1 MMKSANVIIIGAG
14 PVGTFAAYCLAEYG
28 IDTLV
33 LESETTCETD
43 MRASTFHPST
53 LKYLD
58 NLDLANELIERGLK
72 APIFQ
77 YRIRSTDE
85 VLEFDLQELDDVLDF
100 PFRLQCE
107 QYKFARM
114 LAEKLDNHR
123 HSSVLFNR
131 KLIKFTEE
139 GNKVRLDV
147 DHHGVNEQYQCDYLI
162 GADGAN
168 SIVRRNL
175 GIEFSG
181 FTYEEKFFT
190 LSTEKPLEDYFSNLS
205 YVNYVSD
212 PEEWFVLLKAP
223 SAWRILV
230 PVPQSLD
237 DDLIKSDDYV
247 TEIFSRVLN
256 SSDPI
261 ETIHRTIYRVHQ
273 RVVNKMRSQRI
284 ILAGDSAHLNNPLG
298 GFGMNGGLHD
308 AWNLAEK
315 LDAIINHKKEM
326 DLLDLYDR
334 QRRTIMNDFIQK
346 QTIRNKKMIE
356 ETGDEE
362 YSSEWIRMRN
372 LHEND
377 NERRGY
383 MLRQSMTQSLINEA
397 AIK

>member
-1 MMKSANVIIIGAG
+1 MKSAKVIIIGAG

-28 IDTLV
+28 IETLV
-33 LESETTCETD
+33 LESESTCETD

-58 NLDLANELIERGLK
+58 NLNLADELIEKGLK

-85 VLEFDLQELDDVLDF
+85 VLEFNLQELDDVLDF

-114 LAEKLDNHR
+114 LAGKLDRHR

-131 KLIKFTEE
+131 KLINFSE
-139 GNKVRLDV
+139 GNNKVTLDV
-147 DHHGVNEQYQCDYLI
+147 DHHGTSEQYQCDYLI

-190 LSTEKPLEDYFSNLS
+190 LSTQKPLENYFSNLS

-230 PVPQSLD
+230 PVPQTLD
-237 DDLIKSDDYV
+237 DRAIKSNDYV
-247 TEIFSRVLN
+247 SDIFIRVLN
-256 SSDPI
+256 SCDPI

-273 RVVNKMRSQRI
+273 RVVNKMRYGRI
-284 ILAGDSAHLNNPLG
+284 MLAGDSAHLNNPLG

-315 LDAIINHKKEM
+315 LDGIINHKKDE
-326 DLLDLYDR
+326 DLLNLYDR
-334 QRRTIMNDFIQK
+334 LRRTVINDFIQK

-356 ETGDEE
+356 ETGDAN
-362 YSSEWIRMRN
+362 YSSEWMRMRN
-372 LHEND
+372 LHENE
-377 NERRGY
+377 NERRDY

>member
-1 MMKSANVIIIGAG
+1 MKSAKVIIIGAG

-28 IDTLV
+28 IETLV
-33 LESETTCETD
+33 LESESTCETD

-58 NLDLANELIERGLK
+58 NLNLADELIEKGLK

-85 VLEFDLQELDDVLDF
+85 VLEFNLQELDDVLDF

-114 LAEKLDNHR
+114 LAGKLDRHR

-131 KLIKFTEE
+131 KLINFSE
-139 GNKVRLDV
+139 GKNKVTLDV
-147 DHHGVNEQYQCDYLI
+147 DHHGTSEQYQCDYLI

-190 LSTEKPLEDYFSNLS
+190 LSTQKPLENYFSNLS

-230 PVPQSLD
+230 PVPQTLD
-237 DDLIKSDDYV
+237 DKAIKSNDYV
-247 TEIFSRVLN
+247 SDIFRRVLN

-273 RVVNKMRSQRI
+273 RVVNKMRYGRI
-284 ILAGDSAHLNNPLG
+284 MLAGDSAHLNNPLG

-315 LDAIINHKKEM
+315 LDGIINHKKDQ
-326 DLLDLYDR
+326 DLLNLYDR
-334 QRRTIMNDFIQK
+334 QRRTVMNDFIQK

-356 ETGDEE
+356 ETGDAN
-362 YSSEWIRMRN
+362 YSSEWMRMRN
-372 LHEND
+372 LHENE
-377 NERRGY
+377 NERRDY

>member
-1 MMKSANVIIIGAG
+1 MKSAKVIIIGAG

-28 IDTLV
+28 IETLV
-33 LESETTCETD
+33 LESESTCETD

-58 NLDLANELIERGLK
+58 NLDLADELIEKGLK

-85 VLEFDLQELDDVLDF
+85 VLEFNLEELDDVLDF

-114 LAEKLDNHR
+114 LAGKLDSHR

-131 KLIKFTEE
+131 KLINFTE
-139 GNKVRLDV
+139 GDHKVTLDV
-147 DHHGVNEQYQCDYLI
+147 DHHGTNEQYQCDYLI

-230 PVPQSLD
+230 PVPQKLD
-237 DDLIKSDDYV
+237 DKAIKSNDYV
-247 TEIFSRVLN
+247 SDIFTRVLN

-273 RVVNKMRSQRI
+273 RVVNKMRYGRI
-284 ILAGDSAHLNNPLG
+284 MLAGDSAHLNNPLG

-315 LDAIINHKKEM
+315 LDGIINHNKDK

-334 QRRTIMNDFIQK
+334 QRRTVMNDFIQK

-356 ETGDEE
+356 ETGDIKF
-362 YSSEWIRMRN
+362 SSEWMRMRN
-372 LHEND
+372 LHENE
-377 NERRGY
+377 NKRREY

-397 AIK
+397 AIT

>member
-1 MMKSANVIIIGAG
+1 MKSAKVIIIGAG

-28 IDTLV
+28 IETLV
-33 LESETTCETD
+33 LESESTCETD

-58 NLDLANELIERGLK
+58 NLNLADELIEKGLK

-85 VLEFDLQELDDVLDF
+85 VLEFNLQELDDVLDF

-114 LAEKLDNHR
+114 LAGKLDRHR

-131 KLIKFTEE
+131 KLINFSE
-139 GNKVRLDV
+139 GKNKVTLDV
-147 DHHGVNEQYQCDYLI
+147 DHHGTSEQYQCDYLI

-190 LSTEKPLEDYFSNLS
+190 LSTQKPLENYFSNLS

-230 PVPQSLD
+230 PVPQTLD
-237 DDLIKSDDYV
+237 DKAIKSNDYV
-247 TEIFSRVLN
+247 SDIFRRVLN

-273 RVVNKMRSQRI
+273 RVVNKMRYGRI
-284 ILAGDSAHLNNPLG
+284 MLAGDSAHLNNPLG

-315 LDAIINHKKEM
+315 LDGIINHKKDE
-326 DLLDLYDR
+326 DLLNLYDR
-334 QRRTIMNDFIQK
+334 QRRTVMNDFIQK

-356 ETGDEE
+356 ETGDAN
-362 YSSEWIRMRN
+362 YSSEWMRMRN
-372 LHEND
+372 LHENE
-377 NERRGY
+377 NERRDY

>member
-1 MMKSANVIIIGAG
+1 MKSAKVIIIGAG

-28 IDTLV
+28 IETLV
-33 LESETTCETD
+33 LESESTCETD

-58 NLDLANELIERGLK
+58 NLNLADELIEKGLK

-85 VLEFDLQELDDVLDF
+85 VLEFNLQELDDVLDF

-114 LAEKLDNHR
+114 LAGKLDRHR

-131 KLIKFTEE
+131 KLINFSE
-139 GNKVRLDV
+139 GNNKVTLDV
-147 DHHGVNEQYQCDYLI
+147 DHHGTSEQYQCDYLI

-190 LSTEKPLEDYFSNLS
+190 LSTQKPLENYFSNLS

-230 PVPQSLD
+230 PVPQTLD
-237 DDLIKSDDYV
+237 DKAIKSNDYV
-247 TEIFSRVLN
+247 SDIFIRVLN
-256 SSDPI
+256 SCDPI

-273 RVVNKMRSQRI
+273 RVVNKMRYGRI
-284 ILAGDSAHLNNPLG
+284 MLAGDSAHLNNPLG

-315 LDAIINHKKEM
+315 LDGIINHKKDE
-326 DLLDLYDR
+326 DLLNLYDR
-334 QRRTIMNDFIQK
+334 QRRTVMNDFIQK

-356 ETGDEE
+356 ETGDAN
-362 YSSEWIRMRN
+362 YSSEWMRMRN
-372 LHEND
+372 LHENE
-377 NERRGY
+377 NERRDY

>member
-1 MMKSANVIIIGAG
+1 MKSAKVIIIGAG

-28 IDTLV
+28 IETLL
-33 LESETTCETD
+33 LESESTCETD

-58 NLDLANELIERGLK
+58 NLNLADELIEKGLK

-85 VLEFDLQELDDVLDF
+85 VLEFNLQELDDVLDF

-114 LAEKLDNHR
+114 LAGKLDRHR

-131 KLIKFTEE
+131 KLINFSE
-139 GNKVRLDV
+139 GNNKVTLDV
-147 DHHGVNEQYQCDYLI
+147 DHHGTSEQYQCDYLI

-190 LSTEKPLEDYFSNLS
+190 LSTQKPLENYFSNLS

-230 PVPQSLD
+230 PVPQTLD
-237 DDLIKSDDYV
+237 DKAIKSNDYV
-247 TEIFSRVLN
+247 SDIFTRVLN
-256 SSDPI
+256 SCDPI

-273 RVVNKMRSQRI
+273 RVVNKMRYGRI
-284 ILAGDSAHLNNPLG
+284 MLAGDSAHLNNPLG

-315 LDAIINHKKEM
+315 LDGIINHKKDE
-326 DLLDLYDR
+326 DLLNLYDR
-334 QRRTIMNDFIQK
+334 QRRTVMNDFIQK

-356 ETGDEE
+356 ETGDAN
-362 YSSEWIRMRN
+362 YSSEWMRMRN
-372 LHEND
+372 LHENE
-377 NERRGY
+377 NERRDY

>member
-1 MMKSANVIIIGAG
+1 MKSAKVIIIGAG

-28 IDTLV
+28 IETLV
-33 LESETTCETD
+33 LESESTCETD

-58 NLDLANELIERGLK
+58 NLNLADELIEKGLK

-85 VLEFDLQELDDVLDF
+85 VLEFNLQELDDVLDF

-114 LAEKLDNHR
+114 LAGKLDRHR

-131 KLIKFTEE
+131 KLINFSE
-139 GNKVRLDV
+139 GNNKVTLDV
-147 DHHGVNEQYQCDYLI
+147 DHHGTSEQYQCDYLI

-190 LSTEKPLEDYFSNLS
+190 LSTQKPLENYFSNLS

-230 PVPQSLD
+230 PVPQTLD
-237 DDLIKSDDYV
+237 DKAIKSNDYV
-247 TEIFSRVLN
+247 SDIFTRVLN
-256 SSDPI
+256 SCDPI

-273 RVVNKMRSQRI
+273 RVINKMRYGRI
-284 ILAGDSAHLNNPLG
+284 MLAGDSAHLNNPLG

-315 LDAIINHKKEM
+315 LDGIINHKKDE
-326 DLLDLYDR
+326 DLLNLYDR
-334 QRRTIMNDFIQK
+334 QRRTVMNDFIQK

-356 ETGDEE
+356 ETGDAN
-362 YSSEWIRMRN
+362 YSSEWMRMRN
-372 LHEND
+372 LHENE
-377 NERRGY
+377 NERRDY

>member
-1 MMKSANVIIIGAG
+1 MKSAKVIIIGAG

-28 IDTLV
+28 IETLV
-33 LESETTCETD
+33 LESESTCETD

-58 NLDLANELIERGLK
+58 NLNLADELIEKGLK

-85 VLEFDLQELDDVLDF
+85 VLEFNLQELDDVLDF

-114 LAEKLDNHR
+114 LAGKLDRHR

-131 KLIKFTEE
+131 KLINFSE
-139 GNKVRLDV
+139 GNNKVTLDV
-147 DHHGVNEQYQCDYLI
+147 DHHGTNEQYQCDYLI

-190 LSTEKPLEDYFSNLS
+190 LSTQKPLENYFSNLS

-230 PVPQSLD
+230 PVPQTLD
-237 DDLIKSDDYV
+237 DKAIKSNDYV
-247 TEIFSRVLN
+247 SDIFRRVLN

-273 RVVNKMRSQRI
+273 RVVNKMRYGRI
-284 ILAGDSAHLNNPLG
+284 MLAGDSAHLNNPLG

-315 LDAIINHKKEM
+315 LDGIINHKKDE
-326 DLLDLYDR
+326 DLLNLYDR
-334 QRRTIMNDFIQK
+334 QRRTVMNDFIQK

-356 ETGDEE
+356 ETGDAN
-362 YSSEWIRMRN
+362 YSSEWMRMRN
-372 LHEND
+372 LHENE
-377 NERRGY
+377 NERRDY

>member
-1 MMKSANVIIIGAG
+1 MKSAKVIIIGAG

-28 IDTLV
+28 IETLV
-33 LESETTCETD
+33 LESESTCETD

-58 NLDLANELIERGLK
+58 NLNLADELIEKGLK

-85 VLEFDLQELDDVLDF
+85 VLEFNLQELDDVLDF

-114 LAEKLDNHR
+114 LAGKLDRHR

-131 KLIKFTEE
+131 KLINFSE
-139 GNKVRLDV
+139 GNNKVTLDV
-147 DHHGVNEQYQCDYLI
+147 DHHGTSEQYQCDYLI

-190 LSTEKPLEDYFSNLS
+190 LSTQKPLENYFSNLS

-230 PVPQSLD
+230 PVPQTLD
-237 DDLIKSDDYV
+237 DKAIKSNDYV
-247 TEIFSRVLN
+247 SDIFIRVLN

-273 RVVNKMRSQRI
+273 RVVNKMRYGRI
-284 ILAGDSAHLNNPLG
+284 MLAGDSAHLNNPLG

-315 LDAIINHKKEM
+315 LDGIINHKKDE
-326 DLLDLYDR
+326 DLLNLYDR
-334 QRRTIMNDFIQK
+334 QRRTVMNDFIQK

-356 ETGDEE
+356 ETGDAN
-362 YSSEWIRMRN
+362 YSSEWMRMRN
-372 LHEND
+372 LHENE
-377 NERRGY
+377 NERRDY

>member
-1 MMKSANVIIIGAG
+1 MKSAKVIIIGAG

-28 IDTLV
+28 IETLV
-33 LESETTCETD
+33 LESESTCETD

-58 NLDLANELIERGLK
+58 NLDLADELIKKGLK

-85 VLEFDLQELDDVLDF
+85 VLEFNLEELDDVLDF

-114 LAEKLDNHR
+114 LAGKLDSHR

-131 KLIKFTEE
+131 KLINFTE
-139 GNKVRLDV
+139 GDHKVTLDV
-147 DHHGVNEQYQCDYLI
+147 DHHGTNEQYQCDYLI

-168 SIVRRNL
+168 SIVRRSL

-230 PVPQSLD
+230 PVPQKLD
-237 DDLIKSDDYV
+237 DKAIKSNDYV
-247 TEIFSRVLN
+247 SDIFTRVLN

-273 RVVNKMRSQRI
+273 RVVNKMRYGRI
-284 ILAGDSAHLNNPLG
+284 MLAGDSAHLNNPLG

-315 LDAIINHKKEM
+315 LDGIINHNKDK

-334 QRRTIMNDFIQK
+334 QRRTVMNDFIQK

-356 ETGDEE
+356 ETGDIKF
-362 YSSEWIRMRN
+362 SSEWMRMRN
-372 LHEND
+372 LHENE
-377 NERRGY
+377 NKRREY
-383 MLRQSMTQSLINEA
+383 MLRQSMTQSLTYEA
-397 AIK
+397 AIT

>member
-1 MMKSANVIIIGAG
+1 MKSAKVIIIVAG

-28 IDTLV
+28 IETLV
-33 LESETTCETD
+33 LESESTCETD

-58 NLDLANELIERGLK
+58 NLNLADELIEKGLK

-85 VLEFDLQELDDVLDF
+85 VLEFNLQELDDVLDF

-114 LAEKLDNHR
+114 LAGKLDRHR

-131 KLIKFTEE
+131 KLINFSE
-139 GNKVRLDV
+139 GNNKVTLDV
-147 DHHGVNEQYQCDYLI
+147 DHHGTNEQYQCDYLI

-190 LSTEKPLEDYFSNLS
+190 LSTQKPLENYFSNLS

-230 PVPQSLD
+230 PVPQTLD
-237 DDLIKSDDYV
+237 DKAIKSNDYV
-247 TEIFSRVLN
+247 SDIFTRVLN
-256 SSDPI
+256 SCDPI

-273 RVVNKMRSQRI
+273 RVVNKMRYGRI
-284 ILAGDSAHLNNPLG
+284 MLAGDSAHLNNPLG

-315 LDAIINHKKEM
+315 LDGIINHKKDQ
-326 DLLDLYDR
+326 DLLNLYDR
-334 QRRTIMNDFIQK
+334 QRRTVMNDFIQK

-356 ETGDEE
+356 ETGDAN
-362 YSSEWIRMRN
+362 YSSEWMRMRN
-372 LHEND
+372 LHENE
-377 NERRGY
+377 NERRDY
-383 MLRQSMTQSLINEA
+383 MLRQSMKQSLINAA

>member
-1 MMKSANVIIIGAG
+1 MKSAKVIIIGAG

-28 IDTLV
+28 IETLV
-33 LESETTCETD
+33 LESESTCETD

-58 NLDLANELIERGLK
+58 NLNLADELIEKGLK

-85 VLEFDLQELDDVLDF
+85 VLEFNLQELDDVLDF

-114 LAEKLDNHR
+114 LAGKLDHHR

-131 KLIKFTEE
+131 KLINFSE
-139 GNKVRLDV
+139 GNNKVTLDV
-147 DHHGVNEQYQCDYLI
+147 DHHGTSEQYQCDYLI

-190 LSTEKPLEDYFSNLS
+190 LSTQKPLENYFSNLS

-230 PVPQSLD
+230 PVPQTLD
-237 DDLIKSDDYV
+237 DRAIKSNDYV
-247 TEIFSRVLN
+247 SDIFIRVLN
-256 SSDPI
+256 SCDPI

-273 RVVNKMRSQRI
+273 RVVNKMRYGRI
-284 ILAGDSAHLNNPLG
+284 MLAGDSAHLNNPLG

-315 LDAIINHKKEM
+315 LDGIINHKKDQ
-326 DLLDLYDR
+326 DLLNLYDR
-334 QRRTIMNDFIQK
+334 QRRTVMNDFIQK

-356 ETGDEE
+356 ETGDAN
-362 YSSEWIRMRN
+362 YSSEWMRMRN
-372 LHEND
+372 LHENE
-377 NERRGY
+377 NERRDY

>member
-1 MMKSANVIIIGAG
+1 MKSAKVIIIGAG

-28 IDTLV
+28 IETLV
-33 LESETTCETD
+33 LESESTCETD

-58 NLDLANELIERGLK
+58 NLNLADELIEKGLK

-85 VLEFDLQELDDVLDF
+85 VLEFNLQELDDVLDF

-114 LAEKLDNHR
+114 LAGKLDHHR

-131 KLIKFTEE
+131 KLINFSEVN
-139 GNKVRLDV
+139 NKVTLDV
-147 DHHGVNEQYQCDYLI
+147 DHHGTSEQYQCDYLI

-190 LSTEKPLEDYFSNLS
+190 LSTQKPLENYFSNLS

-230 PVPQSLD
+230 PVPQTLD
-237 DDLIKSDDYV
+237 DKAIKSNDYV
-247 TEIFSRVLN
+247 SDIFTRVLN
-256 SSDPI
+256 SYDPI

-273 RVVNKMRSQRI
+273 RVVNKMRYGRI
-284 ILAGDSAHLNNPLG
+284 MLAGDSAHLNNPLG

-315 LDAIINHKKEM
+315 LDGIINHKKDE
-326 DLLDLYDR
+326 DLLNLYDR
-334 QRRTIMNDFIQK
+334 QRRTVMNDFIQK

-356 ETGDEE
+356 ETGDAS
-362 YSSEWIRMRN
+362 YSSEWMRMRN
-372 LHEND
+372 LHENE
-377 NERRGY
+377 NERRDY

>member
-1 MMKSANVIIIGAG
+1 MKSAKVIIIGAG

-28 IDTLV
+28 IETLV
-33 LESETTCETD
+33 LESESTCETD

-58 NLDLANELIERGLK
+58 NLNLADELIEKGLK

-85 VLEFDLQELDDVLDF
+85 VLEFNLQELDDVLDF

-114 LAEKLDNHR
+114 LAGKLDRHR

-131 KLIKFTEE
+131 KLINFSE
-139 GNKVRLDV
+139 GNNKVTLDV
-147 DHHGVNEQYQCDYLI
+147 DHHGTSEQYQCDYLI

-181 FTYEEKFFT
+181 FTYEERFFT
-190 LSTEKPLEDYFSNLS
+190 LSTQKPLENYFSNLS

-230 PVPQSLD
+230 PVPQTLD
-237 DDLIKSDDYV
+237 DKAIKSNDYV
-247 TEIFSRVLN
+247 SDIFTRVLN
-256 SSDPI
+256 SCDPI

-273 RVVNKMRSQRI
+273 RVVKKMCYGRI
-284 ILAGDSAHLNNPLG
+284 MLAGDSAHLNNPLG

-315 LDAIINHKKEM
+315 LDGIINHKKDE
-326 DLLDLYDR
+326 DLLNLYDR
-334 QRRTIMNDFIQK
+334 QRRTAVSYTHLTLPTKRIV
-346 QTIRNKKMIE
+346 
-356 ETGDEE
+356 
-362 YSSEWIRMRN
+362 
-372 LHEND
+372 
-377 NERRGY
+377 
-383 MLRQSMTQSLINEA
+383 
-397 AIK
+397 

>member
-1 MMKSANVIIIGAG
+1 MKSAKVIIIGAG

-28 IDTLV
+28 IETLV
-33 LESETTCETD
+33 LESESTCETD

-58 NLDLANELIERGLK
+58 NLNLADELIEKGLK

-85 VLEFDLQELDDVLDF
+85 VLEFNLQELDDVLDF

-114 LAEKLDNHR
+114 LAGKLDRHR

-131 KLIKFTEE
+131 KLINFSE
-139 GNKVRLDV
+139 GNNKVTLDV
-147 DHHGVNEQYQCDYLI
+147 DHHGTSEQYQCDYLI

-190 LSTEKPLEDYFSNLS
+190 LSTQKPLENYFSNLS

-230 PVPQSLD
+230 PVPQTLD
-237 DDLIKSDDYV
+237 DRAIKSNDYV
-247 TEIFSRVLN
+247 SDIFTRVLN
-256 SSDPI
+256 SCDPI

-273 RVVNKMRSQRI
+273 RVVNKMRYGRI
-284 ILAGDSAHLNNPLG
+284 MLAGDSAHLNNPLG

-315 LDAIINHKKEM
+315 LDGIINHKKDE
-326 DLLDLYDR
+326 DLLNLYDR
-334 QRRTIMNDFIQK
+334 QRRTVMNDFIQK
-346 QTIRNKKMIE
+346 QTIRNKKMID
-356 ETGDEE
+356 ETGDAN
-362 YSSEWIRMRN
+362 YSSEWMRMRN
-372 LHEND
+372 LHENE
-377 NERRGY
+377 NERRDY

>member
-1 MMKSANVIIIGAG
+1 MKSAKVIIIGAG

-28 IDTLV
+28 IETLV
-33 LESETTCETD
+33 LESESTCETD

-58 NLDLANELIERGLK
+58 NLNLADELIEKGLK

-85 VLEFDLQELDDVLDF
+85 VLEFNLQELDDVLDF

-114 LAEKLDNHR
+114 LAGKLDRHR
-123 HSSVLFNR
+123 HSSILFNR
-131 KLIKFTEE
+131 KLINFSE
-139 GNKVRLDV
+139 GKNKVTLDV
-147 DHHGVNEQYQCDYLI
+147 DHHGTSEQYQCDYLI

-190 LSTEKPLEDYFSNLS
+190 LSTQKPLENYFSNLS

-230 PVPQSLD
+230 PVPQTLD
-237 DDLIKSDDYV
+237 DKAIKSNDYV
-247 TEIFSRVLN
+247 SDIFTRVLN

-273 RVVNKMRSQRI
+273 RVVNKMRYGRI
-284 ILAGDSAHLNNPLG
+284 MLAGDSAHLNNPLG

-315 LDAIINHKKEM
+315 LDGIINHKKDQ
-326 DLLDLYDR
+326 DLLNLYDR
-334 QRRTIMNDFIQK
+334 QRRTVMNDFIQK

-356 ETGDEE
+356 ETGDAN
-362 YSSEWIRMRN
+362 YSSEWMRMRN
-372 LHEND
+372 LHENE
-377 NERRGY
+377 NERRDY

>member
-1 MMKSANVIIIGAG
+1 MKSAKVIIIGAG

-28 IDTLV
+28 IETLV
-33 LESETTCETD
+33 LESESTCETD

-58 NLDLANELIERGLK
+58 NLNLADELIEKGLK

-85 VLEFDLQELDDVLDF
+85 VLEFNLQELDDVLDF

-114 LAEKLDNHR
+114 LAGKLDRHR

-131 KLIKFTEE
+131 KLINFSE
-139 GNKVRLDV
+139 GKNKVTLDV
-147 DHHGVNEQYQCDYLI
+147 DHHGTSEQYQCDYLI

-190 LSTEKPLEDYFSNLS
+190 LSTQKPLENYFSNLS

-230 PVPQSLD
+230 PVPQILD
-237 DDLIKSDDYV
+237 DKAIKSNDYV
-247 TEIFSRVLN
+247 SDIFTRVLN
-256 SSDPI
+256 SCDPI

-273 RVVNKMRSQRI
+273 RVVNKMRYGRI
-284 ILAGDSAHLNNPLG
+284 MLAGDSAHLNNPLG

-315 LDAIINHKKEM
+315 LDGIINHKKDE
-326 DLLDLYDR
+326 DLLNLYDR
-334 QRRTIMNDFIQK
+334 QRRTVMNDFIQK

-356 ETGDEE
+356 ETGDAN
-362 YSSEWIRMRN
+362 YSSEWMRMRN
-372 LHEND
+372 LHENE
-377 NERRGY
+377 NERRDY

>member
-1 MMKSANVIIIGAG
+1 LMKSANVIIIGAG

>member
-1 MMKSANVIIIGAG
+1 MKSAKVIIIGAG

-28 IDTLV
+28 IETLV
-33 LESETTCETD
+33 LESESTCEID

-58 NLDLANELIERGLK
+58 NLNLADELIEKGLK

-85 VLEFDLQELDDVLDF
+85 VLEFNLQELDDVLDF

-114 LAEKLDNHR
+114 LAGKLDRHR
-123 HSSVLFNR
+123 HSSVFFNR
-131 KLIKFTEE
+131 KLINFSEAD
-139 GNKVRLDV
+139 NKVTLDV
-147 DHHGVNEQYQCDYLI
+147 DHHGTSEQYQCDYLI

-190 LSTEKPLEDYFSNLS
+190 LSTEKPLENYFSNLS

-230 PVPQSLD
+230 PVPQTLD
-237 DDLIKSDDYV
+237 DKAIKSNDYV
-247 TEIFSRVLN
+247 SDIFRRVLN

-273 RVVNKMRSQRI
+273 RVVNKMRYGRI
-284 ILAGDSAHLNNPLG
+284 MLAGDSAHLNNPLG

-315 LDAIINHKKEM
+315 LDGIINHKKDE
-326 DLLDLYDR
+326 DLLNLYDR
-334 QRRTIMNDFIQK
+334 QRRTVMNDFIQK

-356 ETGDEE
+356 ETGDAN
-362 YSSEWIRMRN
+362 YSSEWMRMRN
-372 LHEND
+372 LYENE
-377 NERRGY
+377 NERREY

>member
-1 MMKSANVIIIGAG
+1 MKSAKVIIIGAG

-28 IDTLV
+28 IETLV
-33 LESETTCETD
+33 LESESTCETD

-58 NLDLANELIERGLK
+58 NLNLADDLIEKGLK

-85 VLEFDLQELDDVLDF
+85 VLEFNLQELDDVLDF

-114 LAEKLDNHR
+114 LTGKLNNHR

-131 KLIKFTEE
+131 KLINFSE
-139 GNKVRLDV
+139 GDNKVTLDV
-147 DHHGVNEQYQCDYLI
+147 DHYGTNEQYQCDYLI

-190 LSTEKPLEDYFSNLS
+190 LSTEKPLQDYFSNLS

-230 PVPQSLD
+230 PVPQALD
-237 DDLIKSDDYV
+237 DKAIKSDDYV
-247 TEIFSRVLN
+247 SDIFTRVLN
-256 SSDPI
+256 ASDPI

-273 RVVNKMRSQRI
+273 RVVNKMSYGRI

-315 LDAIINHKKEM
+315 LDGIINHNKDK

-334 QRRTIMNDFIQK
+334 QRRTVMNDFIQK
-346 QTIRNKKMIE
+346 QSITNKKMIE
-356 ETGDEE
+356 ETGDNK
-362 YSSEWIRMRN
+362 YSSEWMRMRN
-372 LHEND
+372 IHENE
-377 NERRGY
+377 NERREY

>member
-1 MMKSANVIIIGAG
+1 MKSAKVIIIGAG

-28 IDTLV
+28 IETLV
-33 LESETTCETD
+33 LESESTCETD

-58 NLDLANELIERGLK
+58 NLNLADDLIEKGLK

-85 VLEFDLQELDDVLDF
+85 VLEFNLKELDDVLEF

-114 LAEKLDNHR
+114 LTGKLNNHR

-131 KLIKFTEE
+131 KLINFSE
-139 GNKVRLDV
+139 GDNKVTLDV
-147 DHHGVNEQYQCDYLI
+147 DHYGTNEQYQCDYLI

-181 FTYEEKFFT
+181 FTYEEKFLT

-230 PVPQSLD
+230 PVPQKLHD
-237 DDLIKSDDYV
+237 KAIKSNDYV
-247 TEIFSRVLN
+247 SGIFTRVLN
-256 SSDPI
+256 ASDPI

-273 RVVNKMRSQRI
+273 RVVNKMSYGRI

-315 LDAIINHKKEM
+315 LDGIINHNKDK

-334 QRRTIMNDFIQK
+334 QRRTVMNDFIQK
-346 QTIRNKKMIE
+346 QSITNKKMIE
-356 ETGDEE
+356 ETGDNK
-362 YSSEWIRMRN
+362 YSSEWMRMRN
-372 LHEND
+372 IHENE
-377 NERRGY
+377 NERREY

>member
-1 MMKSANVIIIGAG
+1 MKSAKVIIIGAG

-28 IDTLV
+28 IETLV
-33 LESETTCETD
+33 LESESTCETD

-58 NLDLANELIERGLK
+58 NLNLADELIEKGLK

-85 VLEFDLQELDDVLDF
+85 VLEFNLQELDDVLDF

-114 LAEKLDNHR
+114 LAGKLDRHR

-131 KLIKFTEE
+131 KLINFSE
-139 GNKVRLDV
+139 GNNKVTLDV
-147 DHHGVNEQYQCDYLI
+147 DHHGTSEQYQCDYLI

-190 LSTEKPLEDYFSNLS
+190 LSTEKPLENYFSNLS

-230 PVPQSLD
+230 PVPQTLD
-237 DDLIKSDDYV
+237 DKAIKSNDYV
-247 TEIFSRVLN
+247 SDIFRRVLN

-273 RVVNKMRSQRI
+273 RVVNKMRYGRI
-284 ILAGDSAHLNNPLG
+284 MLAGDSAHLNNPLG

-315 LDAIINHKKEM
+315 LDGIINHKKDE
-326 DLLDLYDR
+326 DLLNLYDR
-334 QRRTIMNDFIQK
+334 QRRTVMNDFIQK

-356 ETGDEE
+356 ETGDAN
-362 YSSEWIRMRN
+362 YSSEWMRMRN
-372 LHEND
+372 LHENE
-377 NERRGY
+377 NERRDY

>member
-1 MMKSANVIIIGAG
+1 MKSAKVIIIGAG

-28 IDTLV
+28 IETLV
-33 LESETTCETD
+33 LESESTCETD

-58 NLDLANELIERGLK
+58 NLNLADELIEKGLK

-85 VLEFDLQELDDVLDF
+85 VLEFNLQELDDVLDF

-114 LAEKLDNHR
+114 LAGKLDRHR

-131 KLIKFTEE
+131 KLINFSEE
-139 GNKVRLDV
+139 KNKVTLDV
-147 DHHGVNEQYQCDYLI
+147 DHHGTSEQYQCDYLI

-190 LSTEKPLEDYFSNLS
+190 LSTQKPLENYFSNLS

-230 PVPQSLD
+230 PVPQTLD
-237 DDLIKSDDYV
+237 DKAIKSNDYV
-247 TEIFSRVLN
+247 SDIFTRVLN
-256 SSDPI
+256 SCDPI

-273 RVVNKMRSQRI
+273 RVVNKMRYGRI
-284 ILAGDSAHLNNPLG
+284 MLAGDSAHLNNPLG

-315 LDAIINHKKEM
+315 LDGIINHKKDE
-326 DLLDLYDR
+326 DLLNLYDR
-334 QRRTIMNDFIQK
+334 QRRTVMNDFIQK

-356 ETGDEE
+356 ETGDAN
-362 YSSEWIRMRN
+362 YSSEWMRMRN
-372 LHEND
+372 LHENE
-377 NERRGY
+377 NERRDY

>member
-1 MMKSANVIIIGAG
+1 MKSAKVIIIGAG

-28 IDTLV
+28 IETLV
-33 LESETTCETD
+33 LESESTCETD

-58 NLDLANELIERGLK
+58 NLNLADELIEKGLK

-85 VLEFDLQELDDVLDF
+85 VLEFNLQELDDVLDF

-114 LAEKLDNHR
+114 LAGKLDRHR

-131 KLIKFTEE
+131 KLINFSE
-139 GNKVRLDV
+139 GKNKVTLDV
-147 DHHGVNEQYQCDYLI
+147 DHHGASEQYQCDYLI

-190 LSTEKPLEDYFSNLS
+190 LSTQKPLENYFSNLS

-230 PVPQSLD
+230 PVPQTLD
-237 DDLIKSDDYV
+237 DKAIKSNDYV
-247 TEIFSRVLN
+247 SDIFTRVLN
-256 SSDPI
+256 SCDPI

-273 RVVNKMRSQRI
+273 RVVNKMRYGRI
-284 ILAGDSAHLNNPLG
+284 MLAGDSAHLNNPLG

-315 LDAIINHKKEM
+315 LDGIINQKNDE
-326 DLLDLYDR
+326 DLLNLYDR
-334 QRRTIMNDFIQK
+334 QRRTVMNDFIQK

-356 ETGDEE
+356 ETGDAN
-362 YSSEWIRMRN
+362 YSSEWMRMRN
-372 LHEND
+372 LHENE
-377 NERRGY
+377 NERRDY

>member
-1 MMKSANVIIIGAG
+1 MKSAKVIIIGAG

-28 IDTLV
+28 IETLV
-33 LESETTCETD
+33 LESESTCETD

-58 NLDLANELIERGLK
+58 NLNLADELIEKGLK

-85 VLEFDLQELDDVLDF
+85 VLEFNLQELDDVLDF

-114 LAEKLDNHR
+114 LTGKLNNHR

-131 KLIKFTEE
+131 KLINFSE
-139 GNKVRLDV
+139 GDNKVTLDV
-147 DHHGVNEQYQCDYLI
+147 DHYGTNEQYQCDYLI

-230 PVPQSLD
+230 PVPQTLD
-237 DDLIKSDDYV
+237 DKAIKSDDYV
-247 TEIFSRVLN
+247 SDIFTRVLN
-256 SSDPI
+256 ASDPI

-273 RVVNKMRSQRI
+273 RVVNKMSYGRI

-315 LDAIINHKKEM
+315 LDGIINHNKDK

-334 QRRTIMNDFIQK
+334 QRRTVMNDFIQK
-346 QTIRNKKMIE
+346 QSITNKKMIE
-356 ETGDEE
+356 ETGDTK
-362 YSSEWIRMRN
+362 YSSEWMRMRN
-372 LHEND
+372 LHENE
-377 NERRGY
+377 NQRREY